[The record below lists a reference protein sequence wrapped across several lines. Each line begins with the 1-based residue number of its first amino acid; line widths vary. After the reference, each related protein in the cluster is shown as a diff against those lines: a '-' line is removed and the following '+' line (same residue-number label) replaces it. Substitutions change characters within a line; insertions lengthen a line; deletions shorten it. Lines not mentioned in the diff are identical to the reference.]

1 MDLFALSAT
10 LGLDTSAFES
20 ALGGLDDMLDGPLK
34 GLGKKAGKLV
44 SKGMAMAGN
53 AVKEFGKD
61 VLATGLEVD
70 EAMAGVY
77 AVTEATDPMVQ
88 SMLRS
93 AAAAEAQ
100 ESAFT
105 VAEAAMAEYYMGLA
119 GYDTDQITAGLR
131 GIILAAEAS
140 GESLPLIADIITD
153 TVTAFGDGAE
163 AQEHYADVLAATATQ
178 SNTTIGK
185 MGQALKYI
193 APIAGSLGY
202 DVEDIALSI
211 GLMADNAIKGSQAG
225 TTLRNIFTRIA
236 TNAGATEKDMGALA
250 VVTDRLGVEFYDASG
265 KVRPWIDVLKES
277 RQAWRGMDEEGRKE
291 VAGLFG
297 EIAAEGASADEVLKD
312 FATDTQNVQ
321 SALASLN
328 ASDDATQQAQYAAQI
343 REAADAYKELFSALG
358 INIDPTKDD
367 LITLSDAFEKARI
380 RMGEMSDEER
390 VYYAKQIGSMRG
402 MSGWLA
408 MMNATEEQFDGLAES
423 IYNADGAAERMRDI
437 RMGSNLA
444 GDVKR
449 LNAAFDVLKVAI
461 YDDVNG
467 PLRELAQEGT
477 ESIKRI
483 TKAVQAGGLQAG
495 IEQFATEIRD
505 FIPKITPILES
516 IGEAL
521 VPMVVGFINGLGGTP
536 GILNAVK
543 DLGGSLAK
551 GLVEGAMTAL
561 LGGGPTA
568 KWFGQSFQ
576 MFGSLLGLNPA
587 AGGSS
592 LFFSS
597 SGTAHGG
604 LGGSFFDTF
613 KKLFNTPY
621 SGLGTNKIQLGIE
634 LLPDA
639 IGNFSNAII
648 KGTQGTGTTVGQNLA
663 NEIAP
668 YSDTAAAHM
677 KDSMETAGE
686 ESALSVGTDLYDKSV
701 SMAEKASSYLSWK
714 LVSAGSTG
722 GEGAANNVFDKIKSV
737 GTSIK
742 ETLDTSM
749 GKAGKNAG
757 GSIASKIQ
765 KALSAFQFGISI
777 VGTLTSIFGG
787 GSRRYAS
794 AMYDGKVL
802 HGATIFGMSA
812 GGSPLVGGEAGPEA
826 VVGTGELGR
835 LITDAVTAA
844 SGGGNYTVNVYQQ
857 PGEDTDALVRRIER
871 EIVRKE
877 RQRRSALA

>member
-20 ALGGLDDMLDGPLK
+20 ALGGLDGLMTGPL
-34 GLGKKAGKLV
+34 GALGKTAGKLV
-44 SKGMAMAGN
+44 SKGMTMAGN

-119 GYDTDQITAGLR
+119 GYDTDQITDGLR

-236 TNAGATEKDMGALA
+236 TNAGATKKDMGALA

-483 TKAVQAGGLQAG
+483 TKAVQTDGLQAG
-495 IEQFATEIRD
+495 IEQFATEIRN

-521 VPMVVGFINGLGGTP
+521 VPMVEGFIKGLGGAP

-543 DLGGSLAK
+543 DLGGALAK
-551 GLVEGAMTAL
+551 GLAEGAMTSL
-561 LGGGPTA
+561 LGGGATA

-576 MFGSLLGLNPA
+576 MFGSLLGLSPS

-604 LGGSFFDTF
+604 AGGSLA
-613 KKLFNTPY
+613 KWIY
-621 SGLGTNKIQLGIE
+621 SGLGGDKIKLGIE
-634 LLPDA
+634 LFPDA

-648 KGTQGTGTTVGQNLA
+648 KGTQGTGATVGQNLA